1 MYHNDDYYIGEW
13 KDGKVNGHGKFVHL
27 KGIIDEGNLKDNF
40 QDGEAQKLGHLVQF
54 IKIIIQ
60 IKKKRKMFLFFK
72 WKDGLA

>member
-40 QDGEAQKLGHLVQF
+40 QDGEGAETWPFGSIYKYNYST
-54 IKIIIQ
+54 K
-60 IKKKRKMFLFFK
+60 
-72 WKDGLA
+72 